1 MRGFWERFATQ
12 GFGEDLERDVQ
23 GGVREIARKG
33 LYVKHRN
40 ISVTKGL
47 RVLYS
52 SSQPLTVFLFASP
65 SISMIFI
72 VCRNAA
78 ASHWPPM

>member
-47 RVLYS
+47 GFC
-52 SSQPLTVFLFASP
+52 T
-65 SISMIFI
+65 
-72 VCRNAA
+72 AA
-78 ASHWPPM
+78 VSH